1 MNHDVKYNRIL
12 TNYCKLLGYNGI
24 SNHEGRE
31 GGPGLWT
38 WICWG
43 YLLQAMGQLDMIW
56 VSLKWWMGSAF
67 TGPKRSKNLPLAATG
82 KTVKLKTQGHMMV
95 STPLKSMTSAVGII
109 LPNIWKV
116 INFMFRPP
124 PTRLPSILDTIYI
137 MDFWMVYSGKTV
149 LMVYWIAVTCWFSMV
164 IPLVESVEDPLGPCA
179 VPAFRTILYVCSIKW

>member
-1 MNHDVKYNRIL
+1 MNHDVKYNTIL
-12 TNYCKLLGYNGI
+12 PNYCKLLGYNGI
-24 SNHEGRE
+24 SWDSNHEWRE

-95 STPLKSMTSAVGII
+95 STPLKSMTSSVGII

-116 INFMFRPP
+116 INSCSKP
-124 PTRLPSILDTIYI
+124 PTRLDTIYI
-137 MDFWMVYSGKTV
+137 RYHLHYGHYGFLDGLFWKTLLMDTNGILDTSHFLV
-149 LMVYWIAVTCWFSMV
+149 LHGYPIGWIRGRS
-164 IPLVESVEDPLGPCA
+164 S
-179 VPAFRTILYVCSIKW
+179 CSIKW